1 MAVGHPS
8 LDGLE
13 IRSTPDAGRGV
24 FAARDFSAGQVI
36 ERSPVIAIPA
46 EDVPALR
53 NTLLARYSFRWVEAG
68 WALALGYGSLYNH
81 SSKPNCVYWTI
92 KDEGV
97 IEFVALVDIQAG
109 EELRVNYN
117 GNPADTTPRWFDEP

>member
-1 MAVGHPS
+1 M
-8 LDGLE
+8 DGLE
-13 IRSTPDAGRGV
+13 IRGTRNAGRGV

-53 NTLLARYSFRWVEAG
+53 NTLLARYSFQGVEAG
-68 WALALGYGSLYNH
+68 GALALGYGSLYNH
-81 SSKPNCVYWTI
+81 SYKPNCVYWTI

-117 GNPADTTPRWFDEP
+117 GNPHDTTPRWFDGP